1 MPKPK
6 AATKAEDRIEDA
18 FSALESELDKLGKAP
33 PERAAMKASIARLRE
48 AVGKV

>member
-6 AATKAEDRIEDA
+6 GSAKAEDRIDEA
-18 FSALESELDKLGKAP
+18 FSALETELEKLGKAP
-33 PERAAMKASIARLRE
+33 PERAAMRASIARLRE